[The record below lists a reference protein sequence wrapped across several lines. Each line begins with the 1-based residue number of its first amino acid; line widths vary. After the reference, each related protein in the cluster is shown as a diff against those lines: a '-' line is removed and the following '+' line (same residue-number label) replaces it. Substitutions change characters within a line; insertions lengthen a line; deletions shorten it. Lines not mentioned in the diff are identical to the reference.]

1 MRAIIS
7 MQEARAKEGK
17 GSVFYVRGR
26 LVSSKKIE
34 RFRQRKGFCRGLDTT
49 LQEGEATAGKLL
61 SLVQRDHHI
70 EKQF

>member
-1 MRAIIS
+1 

-49 LQEGEATAGKLL
+49 LQKGEATAGKLL
-61 SLVQRDHHI
+61 FIVHRDHPI
-70 EKQF
+70 ERKV